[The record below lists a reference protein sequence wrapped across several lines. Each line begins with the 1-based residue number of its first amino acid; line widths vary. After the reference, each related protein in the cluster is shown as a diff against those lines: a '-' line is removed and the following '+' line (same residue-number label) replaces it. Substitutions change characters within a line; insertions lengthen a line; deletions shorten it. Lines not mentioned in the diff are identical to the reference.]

1 MILKCTHLGD
11 VDAFDALDNIIP
23 TDRRTRGKR
32 VDYTEVVDLGD
43 DNGFE
48 AGEEVSKEN
57 KGAPAGPRTRAPQR
71 KPAVDIDEGE
81 GDGDGDGDGEEEEE
95 YGDSED
101 ENDDGTDSDEYEEDE
116 EE

>member
-1 MILKCTHLGD
+1 M
-11 VDAFDALDNIIP
+11 DAFDTLDNIIL
-23 TDRRTRGKR
+23 TDRITRGKR
-32 VDYTEVVDLGD
+32 VDYMEVVDLGN

-57 KGAPAGPRTRAPQR
+57 KGAPAGHRTRSPQR

-81 GDGDGDGDGEEEEE
+81 GDDGDDGDGEEEEE
-95 YGDSED
+95 FGED
-101 ENDDGTDSDEYEEDE
+101 ENDDGIDSDEYEEDE